1 MSDSGLTQSEID
13 QLLDEVEKD
22 ERREDT
28 DLKYELARTAKEEMN
43 NISRHFDFA
52 WEAVDMTVSS
62 IKRLIDGISEIIK
75 ENANVD
81 IGEAELKSI
90 AEQIYHGGWM
100 SLDPDSQTRKV
111 LRRNSSGMFS
121 LIFYCYNLLDKLMEI
136 QGFQPP
142 ANNVLSTVRGLGE
155 EEFGEYL
162 K

>member
-22 ERREDT
+22 ERGEDT
-28 DLKYELARTAKEEMN
+28 DLKYGLARTAKEEMN
-43 NISRHFDFA
+43 NISLHFDFA

-75 ENANVD
+75 ENADAD
-81 IGEAELKSI
+81 IGEAEMKLVASGIHKS
-90 AEQIYHGGWM
+90 GWM
-100 SLDPDSQTRKV
+100 SLDPDAQTRKL

-121 LIFYCYNLLDKLMEI
+121 LIFYCYNLLDKLREI
-136 QGFQPP
+136 QGLQPP

-155 EEFGEYL
+155 EE
-162 K
+162 